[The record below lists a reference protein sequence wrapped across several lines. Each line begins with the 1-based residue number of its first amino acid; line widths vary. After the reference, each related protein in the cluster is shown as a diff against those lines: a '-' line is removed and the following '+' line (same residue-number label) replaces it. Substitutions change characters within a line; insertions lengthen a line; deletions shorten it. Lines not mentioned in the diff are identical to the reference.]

1 MESGCRRRVR
11 PRGSFVRLV
20 AVLVFGWLG
29 LGHPA
34 APAAQPDDAVA
45 VVPFTNLS
53 RQASDEW
60 IGDGIAETVS
70 SDLRNLGVRVVGDDG
85 SAPGPRPFPGPGD
98 DELLRAG
105 RRLGARW
112 LVAGG
117 YQRVGDRLRITAR
130 LVDATTGA
138 VRRTAKIDGS
148 LADLFAAQDRVV
160 AAVADALALP
170 REPGAGGVRRGRA
183 PAAGFATD
191 RVGSVPDRA
200 AFEDPARGG
209 TGSGPFGA
217 GRVRPG
223 NSAARGT
230 GVTGL
235 LDLGGTFEDAA
246 PGNGD
251 GNGIGRGVNGDGAPA
266 QRRTDS
272 MPDPRSGRGGGFAAA
287 PIARKRVTIGRTA
300 QPPNLDGRLD
310 DAVWETATYVDDFVQ
325 IAPVEG
331 APGTEETEVWMAYDR
346 DHLYF
351 AFHVHYTDPGMIRAN
366 RADRDEI
373 GGDDRMSVLFDPF
386 LDQQRAYQ
394 LSVNGYGVQ
403 SDELVNADGSRGASR
418 SRSPQSRSSGGS
430 RGGRS
435 GGSGGGSGLSN
446 SGQFGIRGDRS
457 WDALYETRG
466 RMVEDGWTAEMA
478 IPFKSLRYPAL
489 AGEGGRRWGF
499 QITRVIRGKSEAQ
512 SWSPISR
519 GVAGQLTQ
527 FGVLEGLS
535 DLSQSRNLEIL
546 PELTG
551 ARLGALDTSSGAFD
565 NHEPFGDLGVS
576 VKYGITPN
584 LTADMTYNPDFS
596 QIESDQPQIETNQR
610 FALFYPEQRPFFL
623 EGQEIF
629 QTATPLTLLHTRTIV
644 DPRFGGKLTGKVG
657 RTTLGVI
664 VADDEAAGR
673 LDDAADARFGTTAQ
687 TFVGRARYDL
697 YSESYVG
704 AIMTAREFGHDYNRV
719 GGVDARFRLGR
730 THRFS
735 FMGVGSETRSTEYGF
750 LRGPAF
756 EADFT
761 RQGRNLSY
769 GAAYGSIDPEFW
781 TETGFLPRWNLRQ
794 ATANVGY
801 RWWPEST
808 LITWGPTVNYLR
820 LYDHAGVLQDEQIQ
834 GMASFQFRH
843 NISVTANV
851 SRDLERFEEVD
862 FRKGGYGFYG
872 VISSR
877 LMSIVGGLNRGDGIL
892 YSYDGFTN
900 PLTAGPYQRAILGE
914 STTGNFLISGRPSSR
929 WRSDLTGIFSR
940 LVDPTS
946 AFEVVDVKIFRTRT
960 TYQFTDRL
968 LLRYILEH
976 NTFGKTL
983 GNNLLMTY
991 RINAGTVAFLGYDD
1005 RYRQGRRIDEIL
1017 FPTAALQRTN
1027 RAVFGKLSYLF
1038 RY

>member
-1 MESGCRRRVR
+1 MESGYRSRARER
-11 PRGSFVRLV
+11 SVRLV
-20 AVLVFGWLG
+20 AVLAFGWLG
-29 LGHPA
+29 VGLPA
-34 APAAQPDDAVA
+34 APAAQPPDAVL

-53 RQASDEW
+53 RQAADAW

-70 SDLRNLGVRVVGDDG
+70 SDLRSLGVRVVGDDARTRG
-85 SAPGPRPFPGPGD
+85 ARDGRDGND
-98 DELLRAG
+98 DALAAS

-130 LVDATTGA
+130 LVDVATGE
-138 VRRTAKIDGS
+138 VRESTRIDGQ
-148 LADLFAAQDRVV
+148 LAGLFDAQDRIV
-160 AAVADALALP
+160 ATLADALVAEGPAAARTAVAGSLP
-170 REPGAGGVRRGRA
+170 E
-183 PAAGFATD
+183 PAAG
-191 RVGSVPDRA
+191 RMQSVPGPLEA
-200 AFEDPARGG
+200 ANRVRGG
-209 TGSGPFGA
+209 SAGPFGA
-217 GRVRPG
+217 GVRPG
-223 NSAARGT
+223 SPAA
-230 GVTGL
+230 
-235 LDLGGTFEDAA
+235 GGTAMTGMLELEDAVEDA
-246 PGNGD
+246 VPGNGNGGT
-251 GNGIGRGVNGDGAPA
+251 GNGGANGGPTAA
-266 QRRTDS
+266 RQRATDAS
-272 MPDPRSGRGGGFAAA
+272 SAERRLGGGFAAA
-287 PIARKRVTIGRTA
+287 PLARKRVTVGRAA
-300 QPPNLDGRLD
+300 QPPDLDGRLD
-310 DAVWETATYVDDFVQ
+310 DAVWETATYVNDFVQ
-325 IAPVEG
+325 VAPVEG

-351 AFHVHYTDPGMIRAN
+351 AFHAHYTDPGMIRAN

-394 LSVNGYGVQ
+394 FSVNAYGVQ

-418 SRSPQSRSSGGS
+418 SRSPVSRSNGGN

-435 GGSGGGSGLSN
+435 SGGGGSGLSN

-457 WDALYETRG
+457 WNALYETRG

-527 FGVLEGLS
+527 FGTLEGLA
-535 DLSQSRNLEIL
+535 DLSRSRNLEIL

-551 ARLGALDTSSGAFD
+551 AQLGALDTSSGAFD
-565 NHEPFGDLGVS
+565 GQDPFGDLGVS

-584 LTADMTYNPDFS
+584 LTADVTYNPDFS

-629 QTATPLTLLHTRTIV
+629 QTSTPLTLLHTRTIV

-673 LDDAADARFGTTAQ
+673 LDDAAHPRFGTTAQ

-719 GGVDARFRLGR
+719 GGIDGRFRLGR

-735 FMGVGSETRSTEYGF
+735 FMGVGSETRSEEYGF

-781 TETGFLPRWNLRQ
+781 TETGFLPRWNMRQ

-834 GMASFQFRH
+834 GQASFQFRH

-851 SRDLERFEEVD
+851 NRDLERFEEVD
-862 FRKGGYGFYG
+862 FQKSGYGGYG

-877 LMSIVGGLNRGDGIL
+877 LVSIVGGFNRGDGVL
-892 YSYDGFTN
+892 YSYGGFTN
-900 PLTAGPYQRAILGE
+900 PLTASPYQRAILGE
-914 STTGNFLISGRPSSR
+914 STTGSFLISGRPSSR

-940 LVDPTS
+940 LMDPT
-946 AFEVVDVKIFRTRT
+946 AAAEVVDVKIFRTRT

-976 NTFGKTL
+976 NTFSKTL

-1005 RYRQGRRIDEIL
+1005 RYRQGRRIDEFL

>member
-1 MESGCRRRVR
+1 M
-11 PRGSFVRLV
+11 L
-20 AVLVFGWLG
+20 AFGWLG
-29 LGHPA
+29 FGLPA
-34 APAAQPDDAVA
+34 APAAQPPDAVL

-53 RQASDEW
+53 RQAADAW

-70 SDLRNLGVRVVGDDG
+70 SDLRTLGVPVVGEDASARDAREVR
-85 SAPGPRPFPGPGD
+85 APGDG
-98 DELLRAG
+98 ELLRAG
-105 RRLGARW
+105 RRLGVQW

-130 LVDATTGA
+130 LVHVETGE
-138 VRRTAKIDGS
+138 VRVGTRVDGS
-148 LADLFAAQDRVV
+148 FAELFDAQDRIV
-160 AAVADALALP
+160 ATLADALVAETPL
-170 REPGAGGVRRGRA
+170 AADRA
-183 PAAGFATD
+183 VAGFPELAA
-191 RVGSVPDRA
+191 RVEPVPESVELANPI
-200 AFEDPARGG
+200 RGG
-209 TGSGPFGA
+209 GGSGPFGV
-217 GRVRPG
+217 GVRPG
-223 NSAARGT
+223 GNPAAGEIA
-230 GVTGL
+230 VTGML
-235 LDLGGTFEDAA
+235 ELEDAVEDA
-246 PGNGD
+246 IAGNGNGNGGVD
-251 GNGIGRGVNGDGAPA
+251 GNGNRAR
-266 QRRTDS
+266 QSRRTS
-272 MPDPRSGRGGGFAAA
+272 AVQDPGPRRGGGFAAA
-287 PIARKRVTIGRTA
+287 PAARKRVTIGRAA

-310 DAVWETATYVDDFVQ
+310 DAIWETATYVNDFVQ

-331 APGTEETEVWMAYDR
+331 APGTEETEVWMAHDR

-351 AFHVHYTDPGMIRAN
+351 AFHAHYTDPGMIRAN

-394 LSVNGYGVQ
+394 FSVNAYGVQ

-418 SRSPQSRSSGGS
+418 SRSPQSRSGGGS

-435 GGSGGGSGLSN
+435 SSGGGSGLSN
-446 SGQFGIRGDRS
+446 SGQFGVRGDRS
-457 WDALYETRG
+457 WNALYETRG
-466 RMVEDGWTAEMA
+466 RMVADGWTAEMA

-489 AGEGGRRWGF
+489 AGDGGRRWGF

-527 FGVLEGLS
+527 FGILEGLA
-535 DLSQSRNLEIL
+535 DLSRSRNLEIL

-565 NHEPFGDLGVS
+565 NRDPFGDLGVS

-584 LTADMTYNPDFS
+584 LTADMAYNPDFS

-629 QTATPLTLLHTRTIV
+629 QTSTPLTLLHTRTIV

-673 LDDAADARFGTTAQ
+673 LDDSADPRFGTTAQ

-719 GGVDARFRLGR
+719 GGIDGRFRLGR

-735 FMGVGSETRSTEYGF
+735 FMGVGSETQSTEYGF

-769 GAAYGSIDPEFW
+769 GAAYGSVDPEFW

-820 LYDHAGVLQDEQIQ
+820 LYDHVGVLQDEQVQ
-834 GMASFQFRH
+834 GQASFQFRH
-843 NISVTANV
+843 NISVTANM

-862 FRKGGYGFYG
+862 FRKSGYGAFG

-877 LMSIVGGLNRGDGIL
+877 LVSIVGGINRGDGIL

-900 PLTAGPYQRAILGE
+900 PLTASPYQRAILGE

-940 LVDPTS
+940 LADPT
-946 AFEVVDVKIFRTRT
+946 AATDVVDVKIFRTRT

-976 NTFGKTL
+976 NTFSKTL

-1005 RYRQGRRIDEIL
+1005 RYRQGRRIDEFL